1 LVAWYENKTVAN
13 PPDFAESKTFEQDKN
28 LEGPPSFTFNF
39 NGLDERAMKVW
50 WMKWRGSSLLYSAAG
65 KNCSSTVAKAL
76 EAGGAE
82 RLAKLAGWQSSIL
95 PWTPARLADYGRSIQ
110 AGLTKR

>member
-1 LVAWYENKTVAN
+1 MVVLRVWNSAKRGGAGWGHSSLEIGGTPPAGVYISWWPGNENKTVVN

-76 EAGGAE
+76 EAGG
-82 RLAKLAGWQSSIL
+82 
-95 PWTPARLADYGRSIQ
+95 
-110 AGLTKR
+110 